1 MRLDD
6 QPIAYMRR
14 KLLIKTDKAELF
26 RYENKTRILTSYND
40 IKCLY
45 DHIMLSSGD
54 LDIWSFDLK
63 I

>member
-54 LDIWSFDLK
+54 LDI
-63 I
+63 